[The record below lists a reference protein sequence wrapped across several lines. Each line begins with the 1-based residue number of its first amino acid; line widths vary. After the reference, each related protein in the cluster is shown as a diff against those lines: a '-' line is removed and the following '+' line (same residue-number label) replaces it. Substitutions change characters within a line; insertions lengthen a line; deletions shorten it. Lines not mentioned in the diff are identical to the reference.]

1 MLLFSWTNTH
11 QYIPAEPAGNNSFCR
26 MQWPTLCRCPDGW
39 WRSHFQ
45 TFQMSHNG
53 GDPCSL
59 CRNTSKQ
66 LSHEWNSGKIKY
78 MCVCTYVCL
87 SLAHFWA
94 VHHSTVTPW
103 VITLF
108 RWISITL
115 KNLPLKQENLLL
127 LLFVLCQTCQLTHE
141 EVKDGHVHDVQ
152 QSSPAVIRWSLF
164 DFLAVVRVHLP
175 PEEFQNITQTASC
188 SHFVFHFLQESV
200 HLLCKNVTKM

>member
-1 MLLFSWTNTH
+1 
-11 QYIPAEPAGNNSFCR
+11 
-26 MQWPTLCRCPDGW
+26 
-39 WRSHFQ
+39 
-45 TFQMSHNG
+45 MSHNG

-103 VITLF
+103 MITLF

-188 SHFVFHFLQESV
+188 SHFVFHFYKNLCICFAKTSQKCNLFSLFRYLLLFEVFHGMICRPWCFILFGCESA
-200 HLLCKNVTKM
+200 LTWYCPW